1 MCKNRVKVVWCLL
14 VLVIVTC
21 ALIHKENSNSFEK
34 ALEKNNTES
43 IAVNDNT
50 SKKEIKKVS
59 LQESTNK
66 KINNEQTKT
75 EESNK
80 TIKNKNNDSDGDG
93 LSNEEEKALG
103 SNEKSIDTDGDGKLD
118 SIEGKKDTDGDGK
131 PDIIESMKRD
141 LDNDGVVDEFDA
153 NDYNVNNDSDGDTF
167 SNIDEKNAG
176 TNPLDKNDY
185 PKPIVTDEVKKEFQT
200 DIAKVLSVRNIEFET
215 DSAKLTL
222 VGKSI
227 VYKVAEVLKKYPHL
241 KVEIAGYTDS
251 DGDDKYNLE
260 LSQKRVDA
268 VKAIL
273 VELGIDAK
281 RLKAVGYGESK
292 PLVPNDS
299 PQNKAKN
306 RRVEFNI
313 IGVEQ

>member
-1 MCKNRVKVVWCLL
+1 MCKSRVKLIGCLL
-14 VLVIVTC
+14 ALVILIC
-21 ALIHKENSNSFEK
+21 AAVNMKKTQNIKSDLEQ
-34 ALEKNNTES
+34 ALEKNMTET
-43 IAVNDNT
+43 IQKDENK
-50 SKKEIKKVS
+50 SKIVQKS
-59 LQESTNK
+59 MTNK
-66 KINNEQTKT
+66 PIADMDKDGIEDSKD
-75 EESNK
+75 
-80 TIKNKNNDSDGDG
+80 NDIDGDG

-103 SNEKSIDTDGDGKLD
+103 SNERSIDSDGDGKLD
-118 SIEGKKDTDGDGK
+118 SIEGKKDTDKDGK

-153 NDYNVNNDSDGDTF
+153 NDYNPNNDSDGDTF

-176 TNPLDKNDY
+176 TNPLDKMDY
-185 PKPIVTDEVKKEFQT
+185 PKPIVTEEIKKEFQA
-200 DIAKVLSVRNIEFET
+200 DIATVLSNRNIEFET

-241 KVEIAGYTDS
+241 KIEIAGHTDS

-268 VKAIL
+268 VKALL

-292 PLVPNDS
+292 PLVPNNS
-299 PQNKAKN
+299 PENKAKN
-306 RRVEFNI
+306 RRVEFVI